1 MDGTA
6 FPVLPKDYFGDALR
20 GVDKEIKE
28 KTIQYI
34 FKTLEVLKTLK
45 AHLTPKK
52 KTARL
57 STMRQNLKSMHPS
70 RAPGLAGVREQ
81 ADNGTGRSTRER
93 LERGECSL

>member
-1 MDGTA
+1 M
-6 FPVLPKDYFGDALR
+6 
-20 GVDKEIKE
+20 KE

-34 FKTLEVLKTLK
+34 FKNVEVLKTLK
-45 AHLTPKK
+45 AHLSPEK

-57 STMRQNLKSMHPS
+57 STIRQNQKSMHPS
-70 RAPGLAGVREQ
+70 GAPGLAGGRER